1 MEWRL
6 ALSMGTLVQSLAIK
20 KKTLTNYRHYE
31 KHSNTMRIMKL
42 PVEGAAATVG
52 WKGSSC
58 LGMLMIEDVSEWSAT
73 YTNQ

>member
-1 MEWRL
+1 
-6 ALSMGTLVQSLAIK
+6 MGTLVQSIEINE
-20 KKTLTNYRHYE
+20 KTLTNFRHY
-31 KHSNTMRIMKL
+31 KVHSNTSISNTMCIMKL